1 MLIVSDDENFYVNG
15 KISGFLTS
23 VIRNINSGITLDKFF
38 LLYRCDSYNSINAYF
53 QLAQLYLEK
62 NMKEKLL
69 EVSIMGMLTSVT
81 RIEQILKERELE
93 YSYKNFNHFYYL
105 ATQYSDIINWGI
117 KNKVWQGFFNFAQ
130 AIELTNQIDFAKEMY
145 TQNII
150 YSPEEH
156 WQKTS
161 REKLKRFAE

>member
-1 MLIVSDDENFYVNG
+1 
-15 KISGFLTS
+15 
-23 VIRNINSGITLDKFF
+23 
-38 LLYRCDSYNSINAYF
+38 
-53 QLAQLYLEK
+53 
-62 NMKEKLL
+62 MKEKLL

-130 AIELTNQIDFAKEMY
+130 AVEFNNQIEFAKEMY
-145 TQNII
+145 THNII